1 MAMQSRQGWR
11 TSEFWLSLI
20 AMVIGAVMA
29 SGALDSLASDH
40 WAVKVLGLVASIL
53 GALGYQVSRTLV
65 KGAEAKAAAIVKAAE
80 AVSANPPP
88 A

>member
-1 MAMQSRQGWR
+1 
-11 TSEFWLSLI
+11 
-20 AMVIGAVMA
+20 MVIGAVMA

-53 GALGYQVSRTLV
+53 GALGYQVSRTMV
-65 KGAEAKAAAIVKAAE
+65 KGAEAKAVALVKAAE
-80 AVSANPPP
+80 VAKTNPPS